1 MALASN
7 PTLAPKQALT
17 PSDTHNKS
25 SDSAASIWQSWA
37 PKLNWRLLIQE
48 ASISLLRRPLLSILT
63 LVSLVA
69 GICQVAIFVSLLGG
83 IDTVIESAIADG
95 SRLTRVIV
103 RPRNID
109 LSADDRF
116 PLTDKIQMLPSVQAV
131 IPRRSTSF
139 SIVDSEGTKRP
150 FQTIG
155 LHKND
160 IELQNFKFI
169 AGSAS
174 AFDESDF
181 NIIATPAFLTE
192 TFKIENSSNK
202 INWQEMLGQKVLTSI
217 PRFNRAGQQT
227 GEEILTLSVS
237 GVILTGEGT
246 REFYVANTLLLA
258 ADTIKRDRTGLL
270 TLPINSSNATWEKNA
285 DLTYL
290 TDWQWQD
297 MLHIHVQNIDAVLPT
312 LTELVNFGYRPEAEI
327 WDYLW
332 ILDLKQAAVQIF
344 IPVLFLLGTVVSLV
358 LISTIYISAKLR
370 ENELALCRVLGMRR
384 GDLLCIE
391 LLGIVILTCFA
402 IILGLGAAHML
413 INVLTA
419 QFEAQADLLSR
430 IPDSAATRVSGVLF
444 DPILEFAP
452 QLFAITLILTLAAAL
467 FPALSAA
474 RTDPAKIFARP

>member
-1 MALASN
+1 
-7 PTLAPKQALT
+7 
-17 PSDTHNKS
+17 
-25 SDSAASIWQSWA
+25 
-37 PKLNWRLLIQE
+37 
-48 ASISLLRRPLLSILT
+48 
-63 LVSLVA
+63 
-69 GICQVAIFVSLLGG
+69 
-83 IDTVIESAIADG
+83 
-95 SRLTRVIV
+95 
-103 RPRNID
+103 
-109 LSADDRF
+109 
-116 PLTDKIQMLPSVQAV
+116 
-131 IPRRSTSF
+131 
-139 SIVDSEGTKRP
+139 
-150 FQTIG
+150 
-155 LHKND
+155 
-160 IELQNFKFI
+160 
-169 AGSAS
+169 
-174 AFDESDF
+174 
-181 NIIATPAFLTE
+181 
-192 TFKIENSSNK
+192 
-202 INWQEMLGQKVLTSI
+202 
-217 PRFNRAGQQT
+217 
-227 GEEILTLSVS
+227 
-237 GVILTGEGT
+237 
-246 REFYVANTLLLA
+246 
-258 ADTIKRDRTGLL
+258 
-270 TLPINSSNATWEKNA
+270 
-285 DLTYL
+285 
-290 TDWQWQD
+290 